1 MKIFRI
7 TLAVLA
13 LGCLASW
20 LWLRKPYSPT
30 QDIPAVTL
38 TAFTVHAPSPAAG
51 HALAEAARG
60 WEGVTAATYN
70 PTSDLLALTHWIS
83 VHENDLQRGL
93 QVLASRR
100 IERKVFPELTG
111 AKCPVPQE
119 MLAAL
124 PSWFLGSGLVAGIGF
139 FLLLFSRRSGERTLA
154 PFAE

>member
-100 IERKVFPELTG
+100 IERKVFPELAG

-124 PSWFLGSGLVAGIGF
+124 PSWFLGAGLVAGIGF